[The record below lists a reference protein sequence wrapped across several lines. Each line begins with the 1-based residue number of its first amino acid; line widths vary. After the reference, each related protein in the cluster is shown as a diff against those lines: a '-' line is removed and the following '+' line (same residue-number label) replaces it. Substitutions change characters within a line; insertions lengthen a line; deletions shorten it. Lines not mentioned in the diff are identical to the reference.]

1 MIKARSAYWSSGHQ
15 AAVRLCEG
23 QVPSP
28 CQEHG
33 QLDDAVCAKQFADG
47 TASADARVAGMDAS
61 EIGLGD
67 ADGDEMPSLRL
78 KNGSFV
84 TMSDGSS

>member
-1 MIKARSAYWSSGHQ
+1 MKVKYRALAKNR
-15 AAVRLCEG
+15 
-23 QVPSP
+23 
-28 CQEHG
+28 EHG
-33 QLDDAVCAKQFADG
+33 QLDDEVCAKQFVDG

-67 ADGDEMPSLRL
+67 VDGDEMPSLRL